1 VCTGAELNETGRGKN
16 TCAQVPDKKKKLACH
31 AGKSETVFFNNIL
44 IKNNM
49 ISIIFTDYGNMF
61 SIRM

>member
-1 VCTGAELNETGRGKN
+1 MKLEGGK
-16 TCAQVPDKKKKLACH
+16 TLVRKYQIKKKKLACH

>member
-1 VCTGAELNETGRGKN
+1 MKLEGGKN
-16 TCAQVPDKKKKLACH
+16 TCAQVPDKKKNLPVTQEKAKLF
-31 AGKSETVFFNNIL
+31 FFNNIL